1 MVVRPTLPED
11 VNHHVILWPCTEYR
25 CPMETYSA
33 ATRYRVPVPAHVPPE
48 AVVELDYHTFAGDAD
63 PDFSGDHQLA
73 WKALQDDGGPDLR
86 FTPLNG
92 GHWIAM
98 RAGLIGEVLDHP
110 ELFSSRI
117 LALPKEVGAVYRF
130 IPLSLDPPE
139 HGLYRALL
147 VPLLTAKTVHEK
159 EADIRALSD
168 RLIDAVVP
176 RGHCDYV
183 AEFANILPISIFHQL
198 VNFPAEDRERL
209 RRMAYAA
216 NAASAESV
224 AAMLK
229 AIGDFVAPLIAERRE
244 NPGQDLISAL
254 LQGQPGGRPIT
265 DEEALHMCQQL
276 FIGGFH
282 TTAGTLGFVMLHLA
296 RNPALQE
303 ELRRAPERIKGRVN
317 ELTRRFS
324 LVGIPRTATRECT
337 LGGQTIRAGEAVYL
351 PLVLYNFDETVFE
364 RPLDVD
370 FERKAIPHATFG
382 RGIHKCPGQALGMTE
397 IAIALEAW
405 LTRVPAFRLAD
416 DARIRIKGGSVG
428 GVENLPLVWD

>member
-1 MVVRPTLPED
+1 
-11 VNHHVILWPCTEYR
+11 
-25 CPMETYSA
+25 MESYSA
-33 ATRYRVPVPAHVPPE
+33 ATRYRVNVPDRVPAN
-48 AVVELDYHTFAGDAD
+48 AVIELDYHTFGGDAD
-63 PDFSGDHQLA
+63 PDFQGDHQLA

-92 GHWIAM
+92 GHWIVM
-98 RAGLIGEVLDHP
+98 RADLIGQVLDQP

-117 LALPKEVGAVYRF
+117 LALPKEVGEVYRF

-139 HGLYRALL
+139 HGRYRSLV
-147 VPLLTAKTVHEK
+147 VPLFTAKMVHEK
-159 EADIRALSD
+159 EADIRALSNT
-168 RLIDAVVP
+168 LIDAVIE

-198 VNFPAEDRERL
+198 VAFPEEERERL

-216 NAASAESV
+216 NAVSAQS
-224 AAMLK
+224 AAGMLK
-229 AIGDFVAPLIAERRE
+229 AIGDFIAPLIAARRKD
-244 NPGQDLISAL
+244 PGPDVISAL

-282 TTAGTLGFVMLHLA
+282 TTAGTLGFLTLHLA
-296 RNPALQE
+296 KNPDSQK
-303 ELRRAPERIKGRVN
+303 ELREAPDRIKGRVN
-317 ELTRRFS
+317 ELMRRFS
-324 LVGIPRTATRECT
+324 LVGIPRTATRPCT
-337 LGGQTIRAGEAVYL
+337 LGGQQIREGEAVYL
-351 PLVLYNFDETVFE
+351 PLVLYNFDEAIFE

-370 FERKAIPHATFG
+370 FSRKAIPHATFG

-405 LTRVPAFRLAD
+405 LTRIPEFRLED
-416 DARIRIKGGSVG
+416 NARIRIKGGSVG
-428 GVENLPLVWD
+428 GVENLPLTWR